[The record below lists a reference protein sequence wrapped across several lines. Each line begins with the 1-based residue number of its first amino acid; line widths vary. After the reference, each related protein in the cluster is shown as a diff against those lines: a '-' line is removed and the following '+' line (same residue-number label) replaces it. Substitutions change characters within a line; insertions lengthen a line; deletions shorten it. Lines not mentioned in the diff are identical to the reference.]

1 MVTSKMP
8 NKKAKNMAIGVATIS
23 TKFFITIYPAPS
35 PCIFLITKLKH
46 CIKTTY
52 LKRISQ
58 LVQMVVLIK
67 LKRQ

>member
-35 PCIFLITKLKH
+35 PCIFLGILKL
-46 CIKTTY
+46 
-52 LKRISQ
+52 LF
-58 LVQMVVLIK
+58 
-67 LKRQ
+67 